1 MFDNTMWTN
10 AEIADDTPQFTEL
23 TDGNYDVVIDSISMR
38 EPQTTKTGYQLPS
51 FLVINYTVLTDGPYY
66 GKWSRIENGF
76 WNEQSAS
83 FIKRDVIRLGCTI
96 PKNYLDLPIALQS
109 AVGKTINITVKNK
122 PRNDGKGTLTST
134 YINKVVDLIVP
145 PTIQKSRERNEI
157 SSENAKRLAN
167 ITKVDNQFV
176 DNISDDEI
184 PF

>member
-1 MFDNTMWTN
+1 MFDNTMWN
-10 AEIADDTPQFTEL
+10 DAEIATEL
-23 TDGNYDVVIDSISMR
+23 PDGNYDVVIDSVSMR
-38 EPQTTKTGYQLPS
+38 EPQTTKSGYQLPS

-66 GKWSRIENGF
+66 GKRSRIENGF
-76 WNEQSAS
+76 WNKQSAS

-96 PKNYLDLPIALQS
+96 PKDYLDLPVALQA

-122 PRNDGKGTLTST
+122 PRNDGKGTLTNT

-145 PTIQKSRERNEI
+145 PSIQKSSERNEI

-167 ITKVDNQFV
+167 ITKTDNPFV
-176 DNISDDEI
+176 DNIADDEI